1 MEDKTNDELNEL
13 VKQENYDAMMEL
25 ADRYLNGTNG
35 AEQNYEEAFKLYTKV
50 AETEDEEAM
59 YMQAFCYLNGYGV
72 PQDAEKAMEIY
83 KSEKFQDSVD
93 ATYMLGY
100 MFFMGL
106 GIEKDYEIARR
117 YFEKAANEE
126 DNDSLFYLGNIYYEG
141 LGVEKDYTKAAS
153 YFEKVSDDKDASYYL
168 GKMYFYGEGL
178 SKDYVLAKKY
188 FEIAA
193 ENGNVEANH
202 FLGRIYYYGNEV
214 SQDFEKAKEYFEKAK
229 DSDLKDNNIY
239 LGNLYLWGNG
249 TEVDYRKARDYY
261 EIDEAYKLNKY
272 YTLEYAEIL
281 LLDKT
286 SEKEDIAVAID
297 IYENLKESIEFESLC
312 KYRLSQ
318 IYIKGLQVDK
328 NFDKAKKYLEEII
341 KSAKPFDMMKEV
353 LYMLGG
359 IYYDSKEYSASK
371 RYFEASVKHGS
382 LDANYYLGKM
392 YYYGYDV
399 DKDLDKAKSY
409 FEKIVASDSHFKN
422 DAEDYIEKM

>member
-1 MEDKTNDELNEL
+1 VEDKTNDELLEL
-13 VKQENYDAMMEL
+13 MKQENYDAVMEM

-35 AEQNYEEAFKLYTKV
+35 TEQNYEEAFKLYTIV
-50 AETEDEEAM
+50 ANTDDEEAI

-83 KSEKFQDSVD
+83 KSERFQDSVD

-126 DNDSLFYLGNIYYEG
+126 DNDSLFYLGSIYYDG
-141 LGVEKDYTKAAS
+141 LGVEKDYAKAAS
-153 YFEKVSDDKDASYYL
+153 YFEKVSEDKDASYYL
-168 GKMYFYGEGL
+168 GKMHFYGEGV

-188 FEIAA
+188 FTIAA
-193 ENGNVEANH
+193 EQGNIEANH

-214 SQDFEKAKEYFEKAK
+214 EQDFAKAREYFEKAK
-229 DSDLKDNNIY
+229 DSELKDNNIY

-249 TEVDYRKARDYY
+249 TEIDYRKAREYY
-261 EIDEAYKLNKY
+261 EVDNAYRLNKY

-281 LLDKT
+281 ILDKT
-286 SEKEDIAVAID
+286 SEKEDIQAAID
-297 IYENLKESIEFESLC
+297 IYENLKENSEFESLC
-312 KYRLSQ
+312 KYRLAQ
-318 IYIKGLQVDK
+318 IYVKGLQVDK
-328 NFDKAKKYLEEII
+328 DFEKAKKYLEEII
-341 KSAKPFDMMKEV
+341 RSAKPFDMMKEV

-359 IYYDSKEYSASK
+359 IYYDSKEYAASR

-399 DKDLDKAKSY
+399 DKDYDKAKT
-409 FEKIVASDSHFKN
+409 FFDKVIASDSHFKN
-422 DAEDYIEKM
+422 DAQDYLEKM

>member
-1 MEDKTNDELNEL
+1 MEDKTNDELLKLVNE
-13 VKQENYDAMMEL
+13 ENYDAMMEL
-25 ADRYLNGTNG
+25 ADRYLNGTQG

-50 AETEDEEAM
+50 AATEDEEAL

-83 KSEKFQDSVD
+83 KSEKFQDSMD
-93 ATYMLGY
+93 AMYMLGY

-117 YFEKAANEE
+117 YFEKAAEE
-126 DNDSLFYLGNIYYEG
+126 DDPDSLFYLGTIYYDG
-141 LGVEKDYTKAAS
+141 LGVESDYTKAIE
-153 YFEKVSDDKDASYYL
+153 YFERVSEDKDASYYL
-168 GKMYFYGEGL
+168 GKMYYYGEGTT
-178 SKDYVLAKKY
+178 KDYALAKKY
-188 FEIAA
+188 FTLSA
-193 ENGNVEANH
+193 ESGNIEANH

-214 SQDFEKAKEYFEKAK
+214 EQDFSKAKEYFEKAK

-249 TEVDYRKARDYY
+249 VEVDYAKARDYY
-261 EIDEAYKLNKY
+261 EKDEAYKLNKY

-281 LLDKT
+281 LLDKN
-286 SEKEDIAVAID
+286 SEKEDIRLAIE
-297 IYENLKESIEFESLC
+297 IYENLKLTLDFELMC
-312 KYRLSQ
+312 KFRLSQ
-318 IYIKGLQVDK
+318 IYIKGLHVEKD
-328 NFDKAKKYLEEII
+328 FERAKTYLEEII

-359 IYYDSKEYSASK
+359 IYYDSKEYPASK
-371 RYFEASVKHGS
+371 RYFEASAKYGS

-399 DKDLDKAKSY
+399 DKDLEKAKGY
-409 FEKIVASDSHFKN
+409 FDKIIESDSHFKN
-422 DAEDYIEKM
+422 DAEDYISKM